1 MLRKWE
7 DLVKVDC
14 GRIFINF
21 VKVPM
26 EGIREKKKRK
36 TKKAILDAAISLF
49 GEKGYEQT
57 SMAALATK
65 AGIGKSTIYTY
76 FGTKREILI
85 AFCEDEL
92 EYVYKEIHEQANSDA
107 SLVTQLLTIFMAEFR
122 FVTRNKEFGRLF
134 LRESVFP
141 KELTV
146 EHSHELD
153 SRYIDL
159 LFVIFRKS
167 QKRKELRKDR
177 ELLFV
182 AAQFYSLYLVTV
194 SGWYSGRLHTEAD
207 VAEVMKMLF
216 EQAMEGLQPTMSEKE
231 RK

>member
-1 MLRKWE
+1 
-7 DLVKVDC
+7 
-14 GRIFINF
+14 
-21 VKVPM
+21 M

-57 SMAALATK
+57 SMAALART

-76 FGTKREILI
+76 FGAKREILI
-85 AFCEDEL
+85 AFCEEEL
-92 EYVYKEIHEQANSDA
+92 AYVYKEINEQANPDA
-107 SLVTQLLTIFMAEFR
+107 SLVEQLLTIFMAEFR
-122 FVTRNKEFGRLF
+122 FVTKNKEFGRLF

-159 LFVIFRKS
+159 LFVIFKKS
-167 QKRKELRKDR
+167 QQREELRKDR
-177 ELLFV
+177 GLLFI
-182 AAQFYSLYLVTV
+182 AAQFYSLYLITV
-194 SGWYSGRLHTEAD
+194 SSWYSGRLQTEAD
-207 VAEVMKMLF
+207 VAEAMKMLF
-216 EQAMEGLQPTMSEKE
+216 EQAMAGLQPTTSENRENEK
-231 RK
+231 

>member
-1 MLRKWE
+1 M
-7 DLVKVDC
+7 VKTDY
-14 GRIFINF
+14 GRLLQNTNAAQ
-21 VKVPM
+21 VPM

-36 TKKAILDAAISLF
+36 TKRAILDAAIILF
-49 GEKGYEQT
+49 GETGYEQT
-57 SMAALATK
+57 SMAALASK

-76 FGTKREILI
+76 FATKREILI

-92 EYVYKEIHEQANSDA
+92 EYVYKEINEQANPDA
-107 SLVTQLLTIFMAEFR
+107 SLVDQLHTIFMAEFR

-141 KELTV
+141 KDLTV

-159 LFVIFRKS
+159 LFAIFDKCQQRG
-167 QKRKELRKDR
+167 ELRKDR

-194 SGWYSGRLHTEAD
+194 SSWYSGRLQTEDD
-207 VAEVMKMLF
+207 VAEGMRMLF
-216 EQAMEGLQPTMSEKE
+216 EQAMEGLGPTTISYKEKTDYH
-231 RK
+231 